1 MMQYSPVWPVVRG
14 DEAVLACV
22 DWDGALGR
30 VEGHVHVVVKGD
42 DAILA
47 CVASGPRR

>member
-1 MMQYSPVWPVVRG
+1 MVQGNNV
-14 DEAVLACV
+14 VLACV
-22 DWDGALGR
+22 DWDGGLGR
-30 VEGHVHVVVKGD
+30 AEGHVHVVVKGD